1 MIDANLTILSK
12 ALCFSDITTSPASN
26 PKLRHFDWSRAIE
39 NVSVS
44 NPRAVPVSV
53 LPGQEVTVFNGS
65 RTLGSDPTTQ
75 YTISLSSLN
84 SNSYRLTWTAGTA
97 PVFRTDRSLILSG
110 VAVTVALNGN
120 ATVTM
125 TIPSLPVTFAS
136 VQAGDTIFIPGLST
150 GDAAGPF
157 STMNEGNWTVLTSA
171 AQSLTLMRP
180 EGTDFQA
187 VAETAT
193 LTAHSQLQA
202 FAADGVQV
210 GDTLDLIAGF
220 SVASR
225 KTYAISSVNAK
236 WVEFFSSTPLA
247 LEADVAPGTAG
258 LAIYSSAVR
267 FLRVESTQEC
277 ALRFNADTAS
287 NFRVSPIPSIGWGWA
302 EKFGSTWGLKIV
314 NLSGTRL
321 DALVISAE

>member
-12 ALCFSDITTSPASN
+12 ALSFSDVTASPANN
-26 PKLRHFDWSRAIE
+26 PKLRHFDWSRTIE

-44 NPRAVPVSV
+44 NPRAIPVAV

-65 RTLGSDPTTQ
+65 RTLSSDPTTQ
-75 YTISLSSLN
+75 YAISLSPLN
-84 SNSYRLTWTAGTA
+84 SNSYRLTWTSGAA
-97 PVFRTDRSLILSG
+97 PVFRTDRNLILSG

-120 ATVTM
+120 ATVTV
-125 TIPSLPVTFAS
+125 TIPSLPVTFSA
-136 VQAGDTIFIPGLST
+136 VQSGDTIFVPGLST

-157 STMNEGNWTVLTSA
+157 NTMNEGSWTVLTAA

-187 VAETAT
+187 LAETVT

-202 FAADGVQV
+202 FSADGVQV
-210 GDTLDLIAGF
+210 GDVLDLIAGF
-220 SVASR
+220 SVTSR
-225 KTYAISSVNAK
+225 KTYSITSVNSQ
-236 WVEFFSSTPLA
+236 WVEFFSSSPLA
-247 LEADVAPGTAG
+247 LEVGVAPGTAG

-267 FLRVESTQEC
+267 FLRVEASQEC
-277 ALRFNADTAS
+277 SLRFNADTTS
-287 NFRVSPIPSIGWGWA
+287 NFRVSPVPNAGFGWA
-302 EKFGSTWGLKIV
+302 EKFGSTWALKIV

-321 DALVISAE
+321 DALVFSAE